1 VASKRVRPGGSVLG
15 VDLKRL
21 DKIDDNVATVV
32 GDVRVES
39 TLERLITELRGLADV
54 VLSDLSPDVSGV
66 WDLDH
71 QRQVDLTLRVI
82 DAFPSLLKRDGNAVL
97 KIFQGER
104 FEEVRSRLKEDFQ
117 IVKLVKPKASRSES
131 SEMYFVCLHFR

>member
-1 VASKRVRPGGSVLG
+1 M
-15 VDLKRL
+15 
-21 DKIDDNVATVV
+21 

-39 TLERLITELRGLADV
+39 TLERLITELRGLGDV

-82 DAFPSLLKRDGNAVL
+82 DGFPKLLNKGGNAVL
-97 KIFQGER
+97 KIFQGEMV
-104 FEEVRSRLKEDFQ
+104 EEVHTRLKKEFQ
-117 IVKLVKPKASRSES
+117 DVKLVKPKASRPES